1 MQPFIT
7 SNIIIMNYKRKRL
20 LKRKINY
27 TKIFYLEKKESN
39 YVHIEEYKK
48 RKENSCLKRFY

>member
-1 MQPFIT
+1 
-7 SNIIIMNYKRKRL
+7 MNYKRKKL

-27 TKIFYLEKKESN
+27 SKIFYLEKKKESN

-48 RKENSCLKRFY
+48 ENKIVI